1 MSRIFLIGAASL
13 AALTA
18 AAGTVSI
25 VAIDL
30 LGASF
35 IEKVKFLGT
44 LPREES
50 SVPKELKGTKDITYF
65 RTVKVDGKPFAITM
79 GISFA
84 TPEDLAAGKQKSRW
98 CYTTIKPAD
107 GGVPRQI
114 ELATQEGAKAPRYN
128 DLAVYAAGELA
139 VLGETMES
147 LATIARRHCVF
158 TKEPGGPGSLAR
170 RFTTIVLTG
179 APADGEAT

>member
-25 VAIDL
+25 MAIDL

-35 IEKVKFLGT
+35 IEKIKFIGEH
-44 LPREES
+44 PRGDV
-50 SVPKELKGTKDITYF
+50 VPKELKGTKDITYF
-65 RTVKVDGKPFAITM
+65 KTVKVDGKPFSITM

-84 TPEDLAAGKQKSRW
+84 TPEDLASGKQKSRW

-114 ELATQEGAKAPRYN
+114 ELATQEGAKLPRYN
-128 DLAVYAAGELA
+128 DLAAYAAGELA

-147 LATIARRHCVF
+147 LATIARKHCVF
-158 TKEPGGPGSLAR
+158 TKEPGGPGSLVR
-170 RFTTIVLTG
+170 RFTTIVLK
-179 APADGEAT
+179 GEMGEGDRS